1 MTQESLIETRQ
12 LHNGGNAMRI
22 RQAGLK
28 RQSRGITMFGM
39 LIGII
44 VLITAVLPAIR
55 SIPSLMEYQAITRA
69 VKQARERASTREEVS
84 NAFDKQ
90 AAIDDIKSIKG
101 EDLEVLDAGG
111 TIQAV
116 RFSYKREIP
125 MYGPIGLVITY
136 SGTLR

>member
-1 MTQESLIETRQ
+1 
-12 LHNGGNAMRI
+12 MRI

-28 RQSRGITMFGM
+28 RPSRGITMFGI
-39 LIGII
+39 LIGIV

-55 SIPSLMEYQAITRA
+55 SIPSLMEYQAISRA
-69 VKQARERASTREEVS
+69 AKQARDRANTRQDVVV
-84 NAFDKQ
+84 AFDRQ
-90 AAIDDIKSIKG
+90 AAIDDITSIKG

-125 MYGPIGLVITY
+125 LYGPIGLVITY
-136 SGTLR
+136 SGTQR

>member
-1 MTQESLIETRQ
+1 
-12 LHNGGNAMRI
+12 MRI

-28 RQSRGITMFGM
+28 RQSRGITTFGM

-55 SIPSLMEYQAITRA
+55 SVPSLMEYQAITRA
-69 VKQARERASTREEVS
+69 VKQARERAATREEVMA
-84 NAFDKQ
+84 AFDKQ

>member
-1 MTQESLIETRQ
+1 
-12 LHNGGNAMRI
+12 MRI
-22 RQAGLK
+22 RQAALK
-28 RQSRGITMFGM
+28 RQSRGITMFGI

-69 VKQARERASTREEVS
+69 VKQAREKAATRADVVV
-84 NAFDKQ
+84 AFDKQ
-90 AAIDDIKSIKG
+90 AAIDDITSLKG

-111 TIQAV
+111 SIQAV

-125 MYGPIGLVITY
+125 LYGPIGIVITY
-136 SGTLR
+136 SGTQR

>member
-1 MTQESLIETRQ
+1 METRQ
-12 LHNGGNAMRI
+12 LQNGGNAMRI

-28 RQSRGITMFGM
+28 RQSRGITMFGI

-69 VKQARERASTREEVS
+69 VKQAREKAATRADVVI
-84 NAFDKQ
+84 AFDKQ
-90 AAIDDIKSIKG
+90 AAIDDITSLKG

-111 TIQAV
+111 SIQAV

-125 MYGPIGLVITY
+125 LYGPIGIVITY
-136 SGTLR
+136 SGTQR

>member
-1 MTQESLIETRQ
+1 
-12 LHNGGNAMRI
+12 MRI

-28 RQSRGITMFGM
+28 RQSRGITMFGI

-69 VKQARERASTREEVS
+69 VKQAREKAATRADVVI
-84 NAFDKQ
+84 AFDKQ
-90 AAIDDIKSIKG
+90 AAIDDITSLKG

-111 TIQAV
+111 SIQAV

-125 MYGPIGLVITY
+125 LYGPIGIVITY
-136 SGTLR
+136 SGTQR